1 MVEDMVDDKVFQVF
15 QKKLQ
20 EFMLQFGWVVY
31 KDFDE
36 ERWFYHPDRK
46 VSFVMIKDNEDVL
59 SSSKSSDLET
69 TFASPSVSIGSS
81 SLVRSQYPVSANH
94 ITEFVLESRDALR
107 QEKFGAR
114 PPPPPLPPSPSPLRD
129 TRTVASEEKQLS
141 SPGVQKVPLQN
152 LSCREHKEISNERA
166 CVDDWIKDLEPEER
180 IYPMIQSMGVVLFKD
195 ETKWSEWQQVMISAF
210 RDGEVSVRFWSKK
223 SKKKSL
229 KVYMCSCKV
238 CSATFFCA
246 IDSETT
252 EEKKQEMRSKLLKF
266 FGV

>member
-1 MVEDMVDDKVFQVF
+1 MVEDMVDDKVFQEF

-46 VSFVMIKDNEDVL
+46 VSFVMIKDSKAVL

-69 TFASPSVSIGSS
+69 TFASTSVSIGSS
-81 SLVRSQYPVSANH
+81 NLVRSQYPVSANH
-94 ITEFVLESRDALR
+94 IIKLM

-129 TRTVASEEKQLS
+129 TTTVASEEKQLS

-152 LSCREHKEISNERA
+152 RSCMKHKEISTERA
-166 CVDDWIKDLEPEER
+166 CVDDWIKDLKPEER

-210 RDGEVSVRFWSKK
+210 TDGEVSVRFWSKK

-238 CSATFFCA
+238 CSATILCV